1 MAMSLFT
8 PSDKIIAYR
17 AVMGHCLMYCLFPDN
32 IVSSN
37 LLSQELSLVV

>member
-1 MAMSLFT
+1 MAMNLFT
-8 PSDKIIAYR
+8 PSDKIIAYG
-17 AVMGHCLMYCLFPDN
+17 ALMGRCLMYCLFPDN